1 MAIEFTEK
9 LARIFFEIIRR
20 NNAENEKILG
30 DPSLSAPISPDG
42 TTNPG
47 AAKNIHRALK
57 NSADNALL
65 IDVLS
70 TISSRWMEN
79 AKNAMKDG

>member
-9 LARIFFEIIRR
+9 LARIFFEIMKR
-20 NNAENEKILG
+20 NNQENEEILG
-30 DPSLSAPISPDG
+30 DPSLSTPLRADG
-42 TTNPG
+42 TINPQ
-47 AAKNIHRALK
+47 AQKNIHRALK

-65 IDVLS
+65 MDVLS